1 MVNSILIL
9 AVIVLPGWISI
20 SAAQRYHPRVVE
32 RTTLMLWGMM
42 FYHAA
47 VVHVIG
53 VGAVAASTL
62 TWPGYFL
69 DALDL
74 DRVLADGAAKFAQES
89 PGTAFVAFGAYFLWI
104 VVGAAISG
112 VVDLPF
118 KLTSAI
124 GWIANRLN
132 LAPAP
137 AREESVWYSAL
148 DMGRR
153 KSGKSS
159 VQVSIRMK
167 NGDLYVGELMSY
179 PVVSDAAESK
189 DVWLGKHTLYPND
202 DPLSPIEMDFA
213 DNEGGV
219 LLNTANVSSVH
230 YGFFDDY
237 DDADA
242 ENPDPP

>member
-20 SAAQRYHPRVVE
+20 SAAQRYHPRLVE
-32 RTTLMLWGMM
+32 RTALMVWGMM

-47 VVHVIG
+47 VVHIIG
-53 VGAVAASTL
+53 VGAVASATL
-62 TWPGYFL
+62 VWRGYFL

-74 DRVLADGAAKFAQES
+74 DRVLTDGAAKFAQDS
-89 PGTAFVAFGAYFLWI
+89 PGTAFAAFGAYFLWI
-104 VVGAAISG
+104 VIGSTISG
-112 VVDLPF
+112 VADLPF
-118 KLTSAI
+118 RLTSSI
-124 GWIANRLN
+124 GWIANRLS

-137 AREESVWYSAL
+137 EREESIWYRAL
-148 DMGRR
+148 ELDRR

-189 DVWLGKHTLYPND
+189 DIWIGSYTLYPND
-202 DPLSPIEMDFA
+202 APFSPIEMRFA
-213 DNEGGV
+213 NGEGGV
-219 LLNTANVSSVH
+219 LLNTANVSSMH
-230 YGFFDDY
+230 YRFFNDY
-237 DDADA
+237 DDADEESA
-242 ENPDPP
+242 NDD